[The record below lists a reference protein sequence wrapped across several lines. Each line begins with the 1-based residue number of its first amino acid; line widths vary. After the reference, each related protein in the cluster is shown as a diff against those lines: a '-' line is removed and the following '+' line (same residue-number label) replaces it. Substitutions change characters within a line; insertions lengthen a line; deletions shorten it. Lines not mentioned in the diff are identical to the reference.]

1 MKAWFI
7 LANLSKG
14 IQLDAAWNKG
24 AVQKGENLFAK
35 AVDKN
40 TRDSN
45 IRLLLS
51 YNGESEIELSEYLM
65 FSPNFNR
72 AEIHLPLK
80 TTKQIVYLP

>member
-40 TRDSN
+40 AHDSN

-51 YNGESEIELSEYLM
+51 YNSEPETKLSEHSMLNSNLNCVEIYL
-65 FSPNFNR
+65 
-72 AEIHLPLK
+72 HLK
-80 TTKQIVYLP
+80 TTV